1 MQRTLRFF
9 SLVLLLIAGQSY
21 ADALVWEATKGEHK
35 VIVAGTIHLLKPADY
50 PLSDEYPQ
58 AFAESDTLVFETD
71 MATVQDPAFATKMTQ
86 MMLLPAGESLQTKL
100 SPEVYQRLSAYAQE
114 NSFPLAQLQTF
125 EPAFVAL
132 NLTIMEMQKLGF
144 AEGVDARYTR
154 MANEQGKELTWLE
167 TPDEQLQFLQA
178 MTDLDADN
186 FMRYTLDDLA
196 DLPKLMDDMVKA
208 FKTGDDQ
215 ALFELGGEPMQDY
228 SQDLYNTILRDRNRA
243 WIAHVNEFVQTP
255 ETEMIMVGAL
265 HLVGPDSVIEM
276 LRQEGYEV
284 KRYQP

>member
-9 SLVLLLIAGQSY
+9 FLTLLFVAGQSY

-50 PLSDEYPQ
+50 PLSEEYPQ
-58 AFAESDTLVFETD
+58 AFADADTLVFETD
-71 MATVQDPAFATKMTQ
+71 MAAVQAPAFATKMTQ
-86 MMLLPAGESLQTKL
+86 MMMLPAGESLQTRL
-100 SPEVYQRLSAYAQE
+100 SPEVYERLSQFAQQR
-114 NSFPLAQLQTF
+114 SFPLAQLQTF

-132 NLTIMEMQKLGF
+132 TLSIMEMQKLGF

-154 MANEQGKELTWLE
+154 MANEQGKQLAWLE
-167 TPDEQLQFLQA
+167 TPDEQLQFLRA
-178 MTDLDADN
+178 MTELNADN

-196 DLPKLMDDMVKA
+196 DLPQLMDDMVKA
-208 FKTGDDQ
+208 FKTGDHQ
-215 ALFELGGEPMQDY
+215 ALFELGGEPMQEY

-243 WIAHVNEFVQTP
+243 WISQVNEFVKTP

-265 HLVGPDSVIEM
+265 HLAGPDSVIEM
-276 LRQEGYEV
+276 LRQEGYQV
-284 KRYQP
+284 KRY